1 MPSYRAPGVYVNEV
15 PSGARAIGRVGTSS
29 AGFVGVAPKTD
40 APRDTV
46 VAIDNWTQFATTFV
60 GDATTGSHLSSAVF
74 GFFDNG
80 GSRCYVV
87 NIGDGGSLTG
97 TARNP
102 TGVTLFEA
110 VDDISIVA
118 APGFAGPADHAA
130 LLAHCEHPL
139 RQDRV
144 AILDTVEQ
152 VPDIA
157 ALLEVA
163 TAGVPRGDASD
174 KPEET
179 DEPGAAGGAGATG
192 GAAAAAGP
200 TGGVGSA
207 AGSAGGGGGSGRR
220 ASGVR
225 PPTSADG
232 YAATYFPWLVTVDPV
247 TGAQVTTPPSG
258 HLAGVWA
265 RTDGTRG
272 VHKAP
277 AGIGAPVVGA
287 IDLTRRVSQGEQEL
301 LNPAGINCIRFFSG
315 EGIRVWGARTLA
327 PEASEFRYIPVRR
340 LTNLIKES
348 ILAGTRWAVFE
359 PNHQPLWAALRRDVS
374 AFLDLVWRDGA
385 LVGATP
391 EQAFF
396 VKCDAETN
404 PAQVRDAGMVVTVVG
419 IAPVKPAEFVVFN
432 IMQSA
437 DAADLSATG
446 VLR

>member
-1 MPSYRAPGVYVNEV
+1 MPSFRAPGVYVNEV
-15 PSGARAIGRVGTSS
+15 ASGARPIGRVGTSS
-29 AGFVGVAPKTD
+29 AGFVGVAPLAD

-46 VAIDNWTQFATTFV
+46 VAIDNWTQFSTTFV
-60 GDATTGSHLSSAVF
+60 GDATTGTHLSSAVF

-87 NIGDGGSLTG
+87 NIADGGSLTG
-97 TARNP
+97 TTRTP

-110 VDDISIVA
+110 IDDISIVA
-118 APGFAGPADHAA
+118 APGFTRPADHAA

-144 AILDTVEQ
+144 AILDVVEQ
-152 VPDIA
+152 IDDIG

-163 TAGVPRGDASD
+163 TSGTPSEQPAADRGAESSSPTESTVPADSSA
-174 KPEET
+174 T
-179 DEPGAAGGAGATG
+179 GAPSSTGATT
-192 GAAAAAGP
+192 AP
-200 TGGVGSA
+200 
-207 AGSAGGGGGSGRR
+207 GGSGRGSGGAGGR
-220 ASGVR
+220 RGVR
-225 PPTSADG
+225 PPTTGDG
-232 YAATYFPWLVTVDPV
+232 YAAAYVPWLVTVDPV

-287 IDLTRRVSQGEQEL
+287 IDLTRRISQGEQEL

-391 EQAFF
+391 EEAFF

-404 PAQVRDAGMVVTVVG
+404 PPQVRDAGMVVTVVG

>member
-29 AGFVGVAPKTD
+29 AGFVGVAAKAD
-40 APRDTV
+40 APRDVV
-46 VAIDNWTQFATTFV
+46 VAVDNWTQFATTFV
-60 GDATTGSHLSSAVF
+60 GDASAGTHLTSAVF

-97 TARNP
+97 TARKP
-102 TGVTLFEA
+102 TGLALFDA
-110 VDDISIVA
+110 IDDIAIVA
-118 APGFAGPADHAA
+118 APGFTTPADHAA
-130 LLAHCEHPL
+130 LVAHCEHPL

-152 VPDIA
+152 VDDIGR
-157 ALLEVA
+157 LLEVA
-163 TAGVPRGDASD
+163 TS
-174 KPEET
+174 
-179 DEPGAAGGAGATG
+179 GGSTTP
-192 GAAAAAGP
+192 AAARRSGEPEAEGEATEP
-200 TGGVGSA
+200 APAPPSPPSPPSA
-207 AGSAGGGGGSGRR
+207 SQSSQGL
-220 ASGVR
+220 R
-225 PPTSADG
+225 PPTSTDG
-232 YAATYFPWLVTVDPV
+232 YAAAYFPWLVTVDPV
-247 TGAQVTTPPSG
+247 TGRQTTTPPSG

-277 AGIGAPVVGA
+277 AGIGTPIAGA
-287 IDLTRRVSQGEQEL
+287 IDLTRRISQGEQEL

-348 ILAGTRWAVFE
+348 IQEGTRWAVFE

-385 LVGATP
+385 LVGSTP
-391 EQAFF
+391 REAFF

-404 PAQVRDAGMVVTVVG
+404 PPQVRDAGMVVTLVG

-432 IMQSA
+432 IVQSA
-437 DAADLSATG
+437 DAADLTAAG
-446 VLR
+446 VIR